1 MPYDRSP
8 SQRIGRTPS
17 ALPND
22 APGWT
27 ATATSKAVAIDSRRI
42 PPWYSDIEYWLVK
55 TNIPTM
61 TTRAAMPTPLT
72 ISRPL
77 GGIFLA
83 SWAGRQSM
91 AMAAPISRPPALVSV
106 PSYARVLSKP
116 GVAMLPHQREG
127 DGRQP
132 EGYER
137 DPAEL
142 ALEQFEEKQQEKGPE
157 QIELLLHRQG
167 PEVIERSRTGESVEV
182 GHAGR
187 DRGPV
192 RDVEQGSQGLARPGG
207 QGTAVDDEGR
217 DEDDEQHQDD
227 GRQQAPGPSQPE
239 VLEVKVSGAV
249 PGRQQD
255 GRDQVAAQGEEDPDP
270 EQAARHPRSTEV
282 VHDDRDHRNGADTV
296 ESRQIRC
303 FMANRAWHPC
313 PCRRTGRSD
322 GEVRTTLNAPLPVE
336 QVRLPVEQVRRDH
349 ARGGAVQFG
358 GFRRAERVASQ
369 ARIIPDRRRP
379 DESHDHPPCQPTVEN
394 VADLPDYAEAVL
406 AAVDQVPAGRV
417 VTYGDI
423 AEYVGAGGPR
433 QVGHVLALHGGSVT
447 WWRVIRADGR
457 PAAGLEAEALARLRV
472 EGAPMRGERVDLAR
486 PGGASQRRT
495 DGRWNT
501 AEQLRGS
508 Q

>member
-1 MPYDRSP
+1 MV
-8 SQRIGRTPS
+8 QRHRVLVGENEHPDDDDQGR
-17 ALPND
+17 D
-22 APGWT
+22 ADTVDDQP
-27 ATATSKAVAIDSRRI
+27 AARR
-42 PPWYSDIEYWLVK
+42 DL
-55 TNIPTM
+55 
-61 TTRAAMPTPLT
+61 LGQ
-72 ISRPL
+72 L
-77 GGIFLA
+77 GGPPEHGHGRADQQAAGPGVGPFVRTGVVE
-83 SWAGRQSM
+83 AGRSD
-91 AMAAPISRPPALVSV
+91 V
-106 PSYARVLSKP
+106 
-116 GVAMLPHQREG
+116 PHQREG

-132 EGYER
+132 EGDER

-187 DRGPV
+187 NRGPV
-192 RDVEQGSQGLARPGG
+192 RDIEQGSQCLARPGG

-282 VHDDRDHRNGADTV
+282 VHDDRDHRNGTDTV

-369 ARIIPDRRRP
+369 ARI
-379 DESHDHPPCQPTVEN
+379 HPGSK
-394 VADLPDYAEAVL
+394 A
-406 AAVDQVPAGRV
+406 AGR
-417 VTYGDI
+417 
-423 AEYVGAGGPR
+423 EP
-433 QVGHVLALHGGSVT
+433 
-447 WWRVIRADGR
+447 
-457 PAAGLEAEALARLRV
+457 
-472 EGAPMRGERVDLAR
+472 
-486 PGGASQRRT
+486 
-495 DGRWNT
+495 
-501 AEQLRGS
+501 
-508 Q
+508 